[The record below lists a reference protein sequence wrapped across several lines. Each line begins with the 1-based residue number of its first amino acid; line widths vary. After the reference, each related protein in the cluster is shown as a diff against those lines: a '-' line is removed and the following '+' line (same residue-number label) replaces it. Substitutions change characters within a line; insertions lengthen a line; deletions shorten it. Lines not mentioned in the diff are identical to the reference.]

1 MSDISYELL
10 RTIHLHQNYLVGL
23 NDFGLGNQKEN
34 YPENNFKDF
43 STCRYH
49 GNKLIIFHWLFIMF
63 LFTRTA

>member
-34 YPENNFKDF
+34 YRKNNFKDF

-49 GNKLIIFHWLFIMF
+49 GNKLIIFH
-63 LFTRTA
+63 

>member
-10 RTIHLHQNYLVGL
+10 RTIHLHQNYFVGL

-34 YPENNFKDF
+34 YRENNFKDF

-49 GNKLIIFHWLFIMF
+49 GNKLIIFH
-63 LFTRTA
+63 